1 MTTRMKYRL
10 NGTCLWCPKPRQVI
24 EDRTYA
30 LCTKHMSE
38 LKNNNAK
45 RSERPK
51 QGLCRRCRNPV
62 VMNRTMCEYHLAY
75 ERNRTQAKRIT
86 SSITT

>member
-1 MTTRMKYRL
+1 
-10 NGTCLWCPKPRQVI
+10 
-24 EDRTYA
+24 
-30 LCTKHMSE
+30 MSE

-45 RSERPK
+45 RAERPK

-75 ERNRTQAKRIT
+75 ERNRTQAKRMT
-86 SSITT
+86 SSFST